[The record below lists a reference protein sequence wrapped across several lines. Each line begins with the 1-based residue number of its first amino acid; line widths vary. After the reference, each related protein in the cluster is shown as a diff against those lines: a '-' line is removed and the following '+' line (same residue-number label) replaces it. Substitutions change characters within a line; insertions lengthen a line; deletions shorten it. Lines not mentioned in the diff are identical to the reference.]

1 MAFPSRERVAR
12 NFIKRYGM
20 TQFQE
25 TLTAFGELRS
35 GQKIANQLG
44 VSRERVR
51 QWRNA
56 FGQIVTFYR
65 LYPETKR
72 ILEESE

>member
-20 TQFQE
+20 ARFQE

-56 FGQIVTFYR
+56 FGQVTTFYR